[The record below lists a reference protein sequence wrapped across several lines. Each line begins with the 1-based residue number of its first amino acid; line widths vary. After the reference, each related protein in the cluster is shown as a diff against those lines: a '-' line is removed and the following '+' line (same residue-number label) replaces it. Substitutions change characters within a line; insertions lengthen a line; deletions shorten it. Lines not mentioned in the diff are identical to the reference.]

1 VIEFDIISIGECL
14 VEFFSDRPFVDAE
27 SFSKSYGGDAI
38 NVLVSASRLGSKT
51 GYITR
56 VGEDHFT
63 PFLLQSWINEKID
76 LSLVKVIEDRK
87 NGVYFASS
95 FEGGGHNLA
104 YYREESAATTISTDD
119 IKTEYLA
126 TGRFFHV
133 SGVGQAIS
141 ESCREAVFEVSRLV
155 KENRTGEV
163 SYDPHLRSG
172 IFSDR
177 QAEKAFHEV
186 LPYVDI
192 LFLEHPFESEVLT
205 GIRDPEELIRALWL
219 QGVRIVVLK
228 QNELGYFAGER
239 HSKIVDAVEPA
250 KDEGSVKEPISGIGV
265 GDAFA
270 GAFLHGLA
278 RGYDIFQAIKLGNI
292 TAGLK
297 SAGLGAVSSL
307 PSHDDV
313 YRTFEAA

>member
-1 VIEFDIISIGECL
+1 VIEFDIISIGESL

-38 NVLVSASRLGSKT
+38 NVLVAASRLGSKT

-63 PFLLQSWINEKID
+63 PFLLQSWINERID
-76 LSLVKVIEDRK
+76 LSLVKVIEGRK

-95 FEGGGHNLA
+95 FAGGGRNLA
-104 YYREESAATTISTDD
+104 YYREGSAASTISTDD
-119 IKTEYLA
+119 INTEYLA
-126 TGRFFHV
+126 TGRFIHV

-141 ESCREAVFEVSRLV
+141 ESCREAIFEIARLV
-155 KENRTGEV
+155 KENKTGEV

-172 IFSDR
+172 VFSNQ
-177 QAEKAFHEV
+177 QAKKAFHEV
-186 LPYVDI
+186 LPYIDI
-192 LFLEHPFESEVLT
+192 LFLEHPFESEILT
-205 GIRDPEELIRALWL
+205 GISDPDELIKALWQ
-219 QGVRIVVLK
+219 QGVKIVVLK
-228 QNELGYFAGER
+228 QNEFGYFAGER
-239 HSKIVDAVEPA
+239 HSKVIDTVGFFKG
-250 KDEGSVKEPISGIGV
+250 KDKEVINGISI

-278 RGYDIFQAIKLGNI
+278 RGFDVFQASKLGNI

-297 SAGLGAVSSL
+297 AEGLGSVASL
-307 PSHDDV
+307 PFYDDV
-313 YRTFEAA
+313 YRAFEAA